1 MGKKKE
7 ILLKQV
13 ETTHRSINLNRYID
27 ELLDLV
33 ASHMKISEN
42 ELIRNIL
49 TKNLEKMARKIAKQ
63 GGDKD
68 DDEAF

>member
-7 ILLKQV
+7 VLLKQV
-13 ETTHRSINLNRYID
+13 ETTHRSVILNRYID

-33 ASHMKISEN
+33 AEHMKISEN

-49 TKNLEKMARKIAKQ
+49 TKNLERMARKIAKK
-63 GGDKD
+63 GGDDD
-68 DDEAF
+68 DDEV

>member
-1 MGKKKE
+1 MGRKKE
-7 ILLKQV
+7 TIIKQI
-13 ETTHRSINLNRYID
+13 ETTHRTVNLNRYID
-27 ELLDLV
+27 ELLKFV

-63 GGDKD
+63 GGDD
-68 DDEAF
+68 DDD